1 MRRLIDERSCMKF
14 SPEFIEKV
22 RDSSNLVDIIS
33 QYTQLK
39 PTGSG
44 LMGRCPFPDHQE
56 KTPSFSVSE
65 TKQVYHCFGCHKK
78 GNIFTF
84 LQNYQGMSF
93 PEAIEYLANRAG
105 IAMPEKNSGNDEQFD
120 RAKERKKLLNRVN
133 QLANYYFGEQLKRVS
148 ADHPVKKYIA
158 KRGLSQEVLDA
169 FQIGYATPDW
179 DGLVKYLESKKVPM
193 DLVEEARLAKART
206 GGKNG
211 HFDLFRD
218 RLMFPI
224 LNPMGEAVA
233 FGGRIIEQGEPKYL
247 NSPETPVFVKGKILY
262 GLAQTARYIRTE
274 DQAIIVEGYMDL
286 VSLYQA
292 GIRNAAAT
300 MGTALTPDHG
310 KLLKR
315 MTKNVV
321 VLFDGDSAGQEAA
334 ERSLPILLSAD
345 VHPKGLTLPDGMDP
359 DDFVKSKGADAL
371 RDLMA
376 KAPDLFVLILQRWME
391 DYRGEASQ
399 KVKLCDQLK
408 PVLET
413 IPDSR
418 LQDLYLQE
426 AARRMSVPSTWLKE
440 ALFKTSGKLV
450 AEAQNIRRENSVN
463 SQRPAPQG
471 GTGYATNSTTAN
483 VRGNSAASEAP
494 TTSSE
499 PKTVPNA
506 PRFILKGAPKPE
518 ILLMGLVL
526 KSRANFDA
534 FLKENVSETLS
545 HPAVIEILKKATD
558 VYRQDPNKFDKL
570 TSLLVSFV
578 DHPEVLFVNENANES
593 FDEDNERKLL
603 KDVFKRVRDNSLKE
617 QAKKLARD
625 LKADPSAEKL
635 EQIMNIQRN
644 RHSLNKN

>member
-1 MRRLIDERSCMKF
+1 MKF

-22 RDSSNLVDIIS
+22 RDANNLVDIIS

-65 TKQVYHCFGCHKK
+65 IKQVYHCFGCHKK

-84 LQNYQGMSF
+84 LQNYQGMNF
-93 PEAIEYLANRAG
+93 PEAIEYLANRAS
-105 IAMPEKNSGNDEQFD
+105 IAMPEKNSEANEYQD
-120 RAKERKKLLNRVN
+120 RQQERKKLLARVN
-133 QLANYYFGEQLKRVS
+133 KLANYYFSEQLKRQPN
-148 ADHPVKKYIA
+148 DHPVKQYIA
-158 KRGLSQEVLDA
+158 KRGLSPEVIEA
-169 FQIGYATPDW
+169 FQIGYSTPEW
-179 DGLVKYLESKKVPM
+179 DGLVKYLDSKKVPM

-206 GGKNG
+206 GGKSG

-224 LNPMGEAVA
+224 VNQIGEAVA

-247 NSPETPVFVKGKILY
+247 NSPETPVFVKGRILY
-262 GLAQTARYIRTE
+262 GLDQTARYIRTE

-300 MGTALTPDHG
+300 MGTALTPEHG

-345 VHPKGLTLPDGMDP
+345 VHPKGLTLPGGMDP
-359 DDFVKSKGADAL
+359 DDYVKAHGADAL
-371 RDLMA
+371 KDLMA

-391 DYRGEASQ
+391 DYRAEASQ
-399 KVKLCDQLK
+399 KVKLCDQIK
-408 PVLET
+408 PVLEVV
-413 IPDSR
+413 PDSR
-418 LQDLYLQE
+418 LKDLYVQE
-426 AARRMSVPSTWLKE
+426 AARRMSVPANWLQE
-440 ALFKTSGKLV
+440 ALFKQGGKSPE
-450 AEAQNIRRENSVN
+450 AERLRRENALN
-463 SQRPAPQG
+463 AQKA
-471 GTGYATNSTTAN
+471 AA
-483 VRGNSAASEAP
+483 AASADANA
-494 TTSSE
+494 T
-499 PKTVPNA
+499 PKNVPNT
-506 PRFILKGAPKPE
+506 PRFILKGAPKAE
-518 ILLMGLVL
+518 ILMMCLVL
-526 KSRANFDA
+526 KSRANFET
-534 FLKENVSETLS
+534 FLAANISENISNPSVL
-545 HPAVIEILKKATD
+545 EILTKAAD
-558 VYRQDPNKFDKL
+558 VYRQDLNKFDKL

-578 DHPEVLFVNENANES
+578 DQPELLFSTEGTAES
-593 FDEDNERKLL
+593 FDEDSERKLL
-603 KDVFKRVRDNSLKE
+603 KDCFKKVRDNSLRE

-625 LKADPSAEKL
+625 LKTEPSSEKM

>member
-1 MRRLIDERSCMKF
+1 MKF

-93 PEAIEYLANRAG
+93 PEAIEYLAGRAG
-105 IAMPEKNSGNDEQFD
+105 IPMPEKNSGTPESNEQFD

-133 QLANYYFGEQLKRVS
+133 QLANYYFGEQLKRVN

-158 KRGLSQEVLDA
+158 KRGLSQEVLEA

-193 DLVEEARLAKART
+193 DLVEEARLAKARS
-206 GGKNG
+206 GGKTG
-211 HFDLFRD
+211 YFDIFRD

-224 LNPMGEAVA
+224 LNPMGEPVA

-359 DDFVKSKGADAL
+359 DDFVKAKGADAL

-408 PVLET
+408 PVLEV

-426 AARRMSVPSTWLKE
+426 AARRMSVPATWLKE
-440 ALFKTSGKLV
+440 ALFKNTGKL
-450 AEAQNIRRENSVN
+450 ANEAQNLRRENSVN
-463 SQRPAPQG
+463 TQRPVSAP
-471 GTGYATNSTTAN
+471 TAN
-483 VRGNSAASEAP
+483 SASV
-494 TTSSE
+494 SD
-499 PKTVPNA
+499 PKTVPNG

-534 FLKENVSETLS
+534 FLKENISESLS

-578 DHPEVLFVNENANES
+578 DHPEVLFVNENAGES
-593 FDEDNERKLL
+593 FDEDSERKLL
-603 KDVFKRVRDNSLKE
+603 RDVFKRVRDNSLKE

-625 LKADPSAEKL
+625 LKADPSADKL